1 MISDAEVDAHHR
13 QKQADADLDEDTADR
28 WGEIADQHASHDQ

>member
-13 QKQADADLDEDTADR
+13 QKQADADLDEDTADQ
-28 WGEIADQHASHDQ
+28 IAKENP